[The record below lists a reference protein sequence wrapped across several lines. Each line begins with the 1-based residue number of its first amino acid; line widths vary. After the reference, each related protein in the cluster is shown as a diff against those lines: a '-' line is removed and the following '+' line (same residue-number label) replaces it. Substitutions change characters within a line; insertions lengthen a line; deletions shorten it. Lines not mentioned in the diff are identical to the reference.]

1 MGSGLSRRSRQLATL
16 DSGASHWLFDQDMF
30 TRFERSESELKMSF
44 SRSRDVDDLN
54 QRISEEF
61 VDSAISAN
69 LGHI

>member
-1 MGSGLSRRSRQLATL
+1 
-16 DSGASHWLFDQDMF
+16 MF